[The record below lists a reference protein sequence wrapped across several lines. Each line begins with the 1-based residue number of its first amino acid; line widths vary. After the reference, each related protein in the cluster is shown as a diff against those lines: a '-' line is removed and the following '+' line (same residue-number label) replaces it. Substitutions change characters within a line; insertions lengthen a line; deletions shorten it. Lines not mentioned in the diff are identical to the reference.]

1 MDEER
6 KLKAE
11 AKSNRKIA
19 DLEITNSSLLAIN
32 ASLEASKHKQAKEIR
47 ELRKKLRETRLV
59 LPPRVY
65 REMRD
70 NHGSDSFYRDE
81 QIDDDEEEEDEEEA
95 REENIIDDA
104 HFGAEDATYMR
115 VRALL
120 DSLLESGRQ
129 ALESKPEDFE
139 PSTTGAKVTR
149 VLHEVE
155 ARTWRNGAYDKDTD
169 IHIDGDGAESSGY
182 SSDEDDIG
190 FDAQGN
196 GSSPSEDEV
205 EEMIGNDTKG
215 SI

>member
-1 MDEER
+1 M
-6 KLKAE
+6 
-11 AKSNRKIA
+11 
-19 DLEITNSSLLAIN
+19 EITNSSLLAIN

-70 NHGSDSFYRDE
+70 THGSDSFYRDE
-81 QIDDDEEEEDEEEA
+81 QIDDDEDEEEV
-95 REENIIDDA
+95 EEEAEDGDDEA
-104 HFGAEDATYMR
+104 QFGAEDATYMR

-120 DSLLESGRQ
+120 DNLMESGRQ

-139 PSTTGAKVTR
+139 PDMKGTKVTR

-155 ARTWRNGAYDKDTD
+155 ARTWRDEAAGTSIDKDGT
-169 IHIDGDGAESSGY
+169 ESSEH
-182 SSDEDDIG
+182 SSDEDDSA

-196 GSSPSEDEV
+196 GSSRSEDEV
-205 EEMIGNDTKG
+205 EDMVGNDWK
-215 SI
+215 

>member
-1 MDEER
+1 M
-6 KLKAE
+6 LITLSSFLA
-11 AKSNRKIA
+11 KIA

-81 QIDDDEEEEDEEEA
+81 QIDDEEDDDEEEEQEEDVVDE
-95 REENIIDDA
+95 A

-129 ALESKPEDFE
+129 ALESKPEDYE

-155 ARTWRNGAYDKDTD
+155 ARTWRKEAYDKDADT
-169 IHIDGDGAESSGY
+169 HIDRDGAESSGY